1 MKAIIVGCG
10 RIGSQL
16 AYSMYKRG
24 HEISV
29 VDEEEASFENLPTD
43 FQGRLHEGDAMN
55 QDVLERAGV
64 KNCDALA
71 AVTDSDALNIIIA
84 HIAQSEYKV
93 ERVIARNYDPKLRKV
108 YEVFGIQVVSSTSWG
123 SQRIEELM
131 TDTDI
136 RTVFSAGNGE
146 VEIYELPIN
155 APLNNLKISDLI
167 TCNTCT
173 PLAITRAGKASLPDM
188 DTVVQSGDI
197 LTVAATM
204 DGIQSTHANLLKLE
218 KEG

>member
-93 ERVIARNYDPKLRKV
+93 GRVIARNYDPKLRKV

-131 TDTDI
+131 TDTDM

-155 APLNNLKISDLI
+155 TPLNNLKISDLI
-167 TCNTCT
+167 TCTTCN

-204 DGIQSTHANLLKLE
+204 DGIQSTLANLLKLE

>member
-93 ERVIARNYDPKLRKV
+93 GRVIARNYDPKLRKV

-131 TDTDI
+131 TDTDM

-155 APLNNLKISDLI
+155 APLNNLKISELI
-167 TCNTCT
+167 TCSTCN

-204 DGIQSTHANLLKLE
+204 DGIQSTLANLLKLE
-218 KEG
+218 KER

>member
-16 AYSMYKRG
+16 AYSMFKRG

-71 AVTDSDALNIIIA
+71 AVTDSDALNIIVA

-93 ERVIARNYDPKLRKV
+93 GRVIARNYDPKLRKV

-131 TDTDI
+131 TDTDM

-155 APLNNLKISDLI
+155 ASLNNLKISDLI
-167 TCNTCT
+167 TCTTCN

-188 DTVVQSGDI
+188 DTVIQSGDI

-204 DGIQSTHANLLKLE
+204 DGIQSTRANLLKLE